1 MRACPQERGQALI
14 LLAAWLFFGGGASTA
29 LVVYE
34 RPASDVKKA
43 IKRVIP
49 DGNRREAMLSDI
61 DKWEALQ
68 EQEDKQVRNDRERLM
83 DILRRKDSPRSAVDP
98 ILGQLDERFSQMD
111 RRFLD
116 LRFRLKEQVTS
127 TEWAELVA
135 QDKP

>member
-1 MRACPQERGQALI
+1 LI
-14 LLAAWLFFGGGASTA
+14 LLAAWLFFSGGASTA

-49 DGNRREAMLSDI
+49 SGSHRDAMLSDI
-61 DKWEALQ
+61 DLWEALQ
-68 EQEDKQVRNDRERLM
+68 EQEDKAASDDREKLLKT
-83 DILRRKDSPRSAVDP
+83 LRRKDSPRSELDP
-98 ILGQLDERFSQMD
+98 ILAKLDARFRDMD

-127 TEWAELVA
+127 AEWAELSA
-135 QDKP
+135 EHNP